1 MADENILPPTSPI
14 MATFGFELEFAVKS
28 VPDQFLDPEPID
40 PRRVHGITRPE
51 NYPKGLFLPYLGSP
65 DVIEENEV
73 LFEETLDRFN
83 AQLVA
88 LQTDIAKLLTENGF
102 PAVAER
108 DEEEPENSSIED
120 LKYWVISKDSTI
132 NHGLDTNPSLPG
144 YFWWPIEIQSPAYV
158 YNEENKQKVRDV
170 LQCIDSIYRTNCDLS
185 ADIHVHIGNGQKGF
199 DARTVRKFM
208 TFVYTFENQ
217 IAVIHPPHY
226 MTQRAFS
233 KPVRTH
239 SYLAQVARDYRGKIL
254 ETGGEENV
262 REFDEDFI
270 IDSILELDTVDNIV
284 KILSSP
290 EIEEDRFYKRL
301 TYSICNLGTG
311 AEKVKKTIEFR
322 QHKSTFDDEEVY
334 HWITVCRSLVHFA
347 STVDEEVL
355 RKFCK
360 ENLHKTVDEFSIVE
374 VLMAL
379 GCPAQAYYYGIRVFA
394 EKDERAK
401 EERKLCKEIEDENR
415 KKEQEREHRRNLEER
430 RRQEEADLKME
441 EKRLEQ
447 EEKKRKEDEEE
458 EKRLEDLLRRF
469 GKGDL

>member
-1 MADENILPPTSPI
+1 MADEDIPPPTSPI
-14 MATFGFELEFAVKS
+14 MVTFGFELEFALKS

-51 NYPKGLFLPYLGSP
+51 NYPKNLFIPYLGSP
-65 DVIEENEV
+65 YVNEENEV
-73 LFEETLDRFN
+73 LFEERMNNLTVQLD
-83 AQLVA
+83 A
-88 LQTDIAKLLTENGF
+88 LKIDMAKLLSENEL
-102 PAVAER
+102 PAVAEL
-108 DEEEPENSSIED
+108 DGEQPENTNIKD
-120 LKYWVISKDSTI
+120 LKYWVISNDATI
-132 NHGLDTNPSLPG
+132 KHGLDTDSDTPG
-144 YFWWPIEIQSPAYV
+144 YFWWPIEIQSPAYI
-158 YNEENKQKVRDV
+158 YNEENKQKVRNV
-170 LQCIDSIYRTNCDLS
+170 LQCIDSIYRTSCDLS

-208 TFVYTFENQ
+208 AFVYTFENQ
-217 IAVIHPPHY
+217 IATIHPPHY

-239 SYLAQVARDYRGKIL
+239 SLLAQVARDNRAKIL

-284 KILSSP
+284 KHLSSP
-290 EIEEDRFYKRL
+290 EIEEDRLFKRL
-301 TYSICNLGTG
+301 TYSICNLETG

-334 HWITVCRSLVHFA
+334 HWITVCASLVHFA

-360 ENLHKTVDEFSIVE
+360 EHFHKTVEEFSIVE

-379 GCPAQAYYYGIRVFA
+379 GRPAQAYYYGIRFFA

-401 EERKLCKEIEDENR
+401 EERKLRKEIEDENR
-415 KKEQEREHRRNLEER
+415 KEEQEREHRRNLEER
-430 RRQEEADLKME
+430 RRREEADLKME
-441 EKRLEQ
+441 EKRLER
-447 EEKKRKEDEEE
+447 EEKKRQQDEEE
-458 EKRLEDLLRRF
+458 EKRLEELSIIF
-469 GKGDL
+469 GKDL

>member
-1 MADENILPPTSPI
+1 MIDENIHPPTSPI

-28 VPDQFLDPEPID
+28 VPDQFLDPEPVD

-51 NYPKGLFLPYLGSP
+51 NYPKKLFLPYLGSP
-65 DVIEENEV
+65 DVIEENKV
-73 LFEETLDRFN
+73 LFEEIINNFN
-83 AQLVA
+83 AQLDA
-88 LQTDIAKLLTENGF
+88 LKIDMAKLLTENGL
-102 PAVAER
+102 PAVAEL
-108 DEEEPENSSIED
+108 DEGQPENPNIKD
-120 LKYWVISKDSTI
+120 LKYWAISEDATI
-132 NHGLDTNPSLPG
+132 NHGLDANSNTPG
-144 YFWWPIEIQSPAYV
+144 YFWWPIEIQSPAYT
-158 YNEENKQKVRDV
+158 YNEENKQKVRNV

-208 TFVYTFENQ
+208 AFVYTFENQ
-217 IAVIHPPHY
+217 IATIHPPHY

-239 SYLAQVARDYRGKIL
+239 SRLAQVALDDRAKIL

-262 REFDEDFI
+262 REFDENFI
-270 IDSILELDTVDNIV
+270 IDSILELNTVDNLV
-284 KILSSP
+284 KHLSSP
-290 EIEEDRFYKRL
+290 EIEEDRFFKRL

-334 HWITVCRSLVHFA
+334 HWITVCASLVHFA

-360 ENLHKTVDEFSIVE
+360 ENFRKTVEEFSIIE

-379 GCPAQAYYYGIRVFA
+379 GRPAQAYYYGIRLFA

-401 EERKLCKEIEDENR
+401 EERKLRKEIEDENR
-415 KKEQEREHRRNLEER
+415 KEEQEREHRRNLEER
-430 RRQEEADLKME
+430 RRQEEADLKIE

-447 EEKKRKEDEEE
+447 EEKKRQQDEEE
-458 EKRLEDLLRRF
+458 VKQLEDLLRRLR
-469 GKGDL
+469 KGGL